1 MDNIKTF
8 TQELSD
14 LINKYSQEGNSNTPD
29 FILAEYL
36 MDCLRSYN
44 IAITARDS
52 WYDFQPNKY
61 LFTEVDDIELN
72 SNKKK
77 EQ

>member
-1 MDNIKTF
+1 MNNTKTF

-44 IAITARDS
+44 IAITARDN

-61 LFTEVDDIELN
+61 LFTEVDDIKLN
-72 SNKKK
+72 SNKEMK
-77 EQ
+77 